1 MKTVALV
8 VIGVVVALLFL
19 ITFLKRREEARKKSM
34 QVKGGIV
41 KTKKLKDYSR
51 WRKLFFGL
59 TKIKPLRVTL
69 YTLEKTYEL
78 MQPGDP
84 DFAMAQSALAVGG
97 LGLLA
102 GYGIIFGILSRKD
115 LYYYGC
121 LFIAFTVVK
130 DLLVNRKLAR
140 MKRRLQKSFRVFL
153 ENVRHSYNIS
163 GMIDD
168 AIYDAMIKA
177 DSLMFGHAA
186 HMYDVITSDDVD
198 LALIEFNETVPDDN
212 MKTFMAICIS
222 SMENGDP
229 RDANGN
235 PVFLKNLADLKMS
248 IQSEILRETKRN
260 GAYAGLSYMAI
271 MPVFAIP
278 AINQWA
284 ASSFPELVLYYSGG
298 KGFISRMVI
307 VVLGFTFYYV
317 LSQLQF
323 PALISAVG
331 GADVVEKLAKQ
342 RSITRLVARLQ
353 TYDLNRTEKTKAIL
367 RKINSNMT
375 VDRLILRKLL
385 WCAGSFA
392 VTLVAIIAMHNYNRQ
407 VQYNLDGDVV
417 EITGI
422 TKAYR
427 SKVTTLLEDVFE
439 RHVGETVTLEDLQKE
454 LLEEWPMRNQLLAQ
468 TAAEVL
474 FSHLEAYQSEIFH
487 WQELLICFAIA
498 AIGYNVPFLLL
509 LYKKSIVENQQ
520 KDEVLRLQT
529 ITLMLMYLKNI
540 TTEKLLGWMVDFAV
554 LFKHSIQDCLNSF
567 NMDEAEAL
575 DTLSASVE
583 YEPFNNL
590 VQNLENADK
599 VGIAT
604 AFDELESDRD
614 SFVKQMDAEEEIAL
628 RDRAAMA
635 GFLAMI
641 PLLAVILGYLV
652 IPFIMNSLGGMKL
665 KV

>member
-19 ITFLKRREEARKKSM
+19 ITFLKRREKARKKSM

-41 KTKKLKDYSR
+41 KAKKQKDYSR

-102 GYGIIFGILSRKD
+102 GYGIIFGILLRKD

-121 LFIAFTVVK
+121 LFIAFTVVR
-130 DLLVNRKLAR
+130 DLLVSRKLAR

-168 AIYDAMIKA
+168 AIYDAMIKS

-186 HMYDVITSDDVD
+186 HMYDVITSDDID

-229 RDANGN
+229 RDAKGN

-331 GADVVEKLAKQ
+331 GADVVEKLARQ